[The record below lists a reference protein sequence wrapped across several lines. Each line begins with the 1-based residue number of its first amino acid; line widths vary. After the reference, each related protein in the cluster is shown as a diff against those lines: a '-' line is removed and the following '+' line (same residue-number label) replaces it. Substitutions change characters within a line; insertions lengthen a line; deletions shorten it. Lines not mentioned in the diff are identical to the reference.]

1 MGIVFVGIVNDSKMT
16 AADARQYVG
25 MFGKIHANGTL
36 YPRWLH
42 GRITEVDRYNIA
54 FTDLSGELHIF
65 KTAKVVDFQPK
76 ALRRIG
82 WKMPKKFIT
91 K

>member
-1 MGIVFVGIVNDSKMT
+1 VVCLFVAIVKDCGMT
-16 AADARQYVG
+16 TADARQYIG
-25 MFGKIHANGTL
+25 AFGKIHANGTL
-36 YPRWLH
+36 YPRWLY
-42 GRITEVDRYNIA
+42 GRITEADRSSIA

-65 KTAKVVDFQPK
+65 RTSKVVDFQPK

-82 WKMPKKFIT
+82 WKMPKKFIQ

>member
-1 MGIVFVGIVNDSKMT
+1 MVCLFVAIVKDCGMT
-16 AADARQYVG
+16 TADARQYIG
-25 MFGKIHANGTL
+25 AFGKIHANGTL
-36 YPRWLH
+36 YPRWLY
-42 GRITEVDRYNIA
+42 GRITEADRSSIA

-65 KTAKVVDFQPK
+65 RTSKVVDFQPK

-91 K
+91 Q

>member
-1 MGIVFVGIVNDSKMT
+1 MGITAVGLINACEMT
-16 AADARQYVG
+16 AADARHYVG

-42 GRITEVDRYNIA
+42 GRITEVDRCNIA

-82 WKMPKKFIT
+82 WKMPKKFIQ